1 MTPNQIAKIPVT
13 NFPICRTNSTKQ
25 SHSNNK
31 LSSSLTNKLF
41 TFLVYDEQK
50 NIDAE
55 SKRAAAA
62 RDKALEQEK
71 AIKKPTVKDTNST
84 AASSKPEETKT
95 TVHMVAAIPNKKRPG
110 DKVEKA
116 TDDFFYE
123 KFKKR
128 ARDSWRYQ

>member
-1 MTPNQIAKIPVT
+1 MKQIIISPNLQMI
-13 NFPICRTNSTKQ
+13 F
-25 SHSNNK
+25 
-31 LSSSLTNKLF
+31 
-41 TFLVYDEQK
+41 FLVYDEQK

-62 RDKALEQEK
+62 KDKALEQEK
-71 AIKKPTVKDTNST
+71 AIKKPTVKATNSTT
-84 AASSKPEETKT
+84 AASSKAEGTETT
-95 TVHMVAAIPNKKRPG
+95 VAAIPNKKRTG

>member
-1 MTPNQIAKIPVT
+1 MDKQICK
-13 NFPICRTNSTKQ
+13 NY
-25 SHSNNK
+25 
-31 LSSSLTNKLF
+31 F
-41 TFLVYDEQK
+41 TYDFFFFCLVYDEQK

-62 RDKALEQEK
+62 KDKAQEKEK
-71 AIKKPTVKDTNST
+71 AIKKPTVKATNPVT
-84 AASSKPEETKT
+84 AASSKAEETET
-95 TVHMVAAIPNKKRPG
+95 TIPNKKRPG
-110 DKVEKA
+110 DKAEKA

>member
-1 MTPNQIAKIPVT
+1 M
-13 NFPICRTNSTKQ
+13 
-25 SHSNNK
+25 
-31 LSSSLTNKLF
+31 
-41 TFLVYDEQK
+41 LVYDEQK

-71 AIKKPTVKDTNST
+71 AIKKPTVKATNSTT
-84 AASSKPEETKT
+84 AASSKADGTETT
-95 TVHMVAAIPNKKRPG
+95 MPAAISNKKRPG

>member
-1 MTPNQIAKIPVT
+1 M
-13 NFPICRTNSTKQ
+13 
-25 SHSNNK
+25 
-31 LSSSLTNKLF
+31 
-41 TFLVYDEQK
+41 LVYDEQK

-71 AIKKPTVKDTNST
+71 AIKKPTVKATNPTT
-84 AASSKPEETKT
+84 ATSSKAEGTETT
-95 TVHMVAAIPNKKRPG
+95 MPATIPNKKRPG

>member
-1 MTPNQIAKIPVT
+1 M
-13 NFPICRTNSTKQ
+13 NF
-25 SHSNNK
+25 
-31 LSSSLTNKLF
+31 LS
-41 TFLVYDEQK
+41 VYDEQK

-55 SKRAAAA
+55 SKRAAVA
-62 RDKALEQEK
+62 KAQEQEK
-71 AIKKPTVKDTNST
+71 AIKKPTVKASSSTVTSGSKAEGSEAT
-84 AASSKPEETKT
+84 AAVGPCR
-95 TVHMVAAIPNKKRPG
+95 KRTG

>member
-1 MTPNQIAKIPVT
+1 VDKQL
-13 NFPICRTNSTKQ
+13 FYICFS
-25 SHSNNK
+25 
-31 LSSSLTNKLF
+31 LSSF
-41 TFLVYDEQK
+41 ICLVYDEQK

-62 RDKALEQEK
+62 KDKAQEKEK
-71 AIKKPTVKDTNST
+71 AIKKPTVKATNPVT
-84 AASSKPEETKT
+84 AASSNTEDTETT
-95 TVHMVAAIPNKKRPG
+95 IPNKKRPG

>member
-1 MTPNQIAKIPVT
+1 MV
-13 NFPICRTNSTKQ
+13 
-25 SHSNNK
+25 
-31 LSSSLTNKLF
+31 
-41 TFLVYDEQK
+41 VYDEQK

-71 AIKKPTVKDTNST
+71 AIKKPMVKATNSTT
-84 AASSKPEETKT
+84 AASSKADGTETTMPE
-95 TVHMVAAIPNKKRPG
+95 AISNKKRPG

>member
-1 MTPNQIAKIPVT
+1 MI
-13 NFPICRTNSTKQ
+13 F
-25 SHSNNK
+25 
-31 LSSSLTNKLF
+31 F
-41 TFLVYDEQK
+41 FLVYDEQK

-62 RDKALEQEK
+62 KDKAQEKEK
-71 AIKKPTVKDTNST
+71 AIKKPTVKATNPST
-84 AASSKPEETKT
+84 AASSKAEETET
-95 TVHMVAAIPNKKRPG
+95 TVHVAAAITNKKRPG

>member
-1 MTPNQIAKIPVT
+1 M
-13 NFPICRTNSTKQ
+13 
-25 SHSNNK
+25 
-31 LSSSLTNKLF
+31 
-41 TFLVYDEQK
+41 LVYDEQK

-71 AIKKPTVKDTNST
+71 AIKRPTVKATNSTT
-84 AASSKPEETKT
+84 AASSKAEETET
-95 TVHMVAAIPNKKRPG
+95 TMPAVIPNKKRPG

>member
-1 MTPNQIAKIPVT
+1 MESG
-13 NFPICRTNSTKQ
+13 TNSVLL
-25 SHSNNK
+25 SNSPNE
-31 LSSSLTNKLF
+31 LF
-41 TFLVYDEQK
+41 FSVYDEQK

-62 RDKALEQEK
+62 KDKAQEQEK
-71 AIKKPTVKDTNST
+71 AIKKPTVK
-84 AASSKPEETKT
+84 ASSSNT
-95 TVHMVAAIPNKKRPG
+95 TASSSKAEGSEAAVTAVPNKKRTG

>member
-1 MTPNQIAKIPVT
+1 MYSQPNNHT
-13 NFPICRTNSTKQ
+13 MYKQ
-25 SHSNNK
+25 KWNK
-31 LSSSLTNKLF
+31 YYHLSWLKNDLLL
-41 TFLVYDEQK
+41 LVFDEQK

-71 AIKKPTVKDTNST
+71 AIKKPTVKGTDST
-84 AASSKPEETKT
+84 AAASSKAEETET
-95 TVHMVAAIPNKKRPG
+95 TVHVPAAISNKKRPG